1 MRAAGGRPLAVRDL
15 VIIGSGPAGLTAAL
29 YAARAN
35 LSPLVLSGYIPG
47 GQLMITSDVENYPGF
62 PDGILGPE
70 LMEKFRAQAKRFGAE
85 LRDVD
90 ATSVDLRRRPFLVR
104 AEKDEVE
111 AKALVIAT
119 GASALWLGLES
130 ETRLRG
136 KGVSGC
142 ATCDGAFFRGDKL
155 VVVGGGDSAMEE
167 ATFLT
172 RFAESVRIVHRRNE
186 FRASKIMVER
196 ARSNPKISFLTPYIV
211 EEILGA
217 EKVEGVRLRHV
228 ETSAQRIEPVGGVFI
243 AIGHRP
249 NTDLFR
255 GQLELDPKGYIVV
268 HDGTR
273 TSVPGVFAAG
283 DVHDHRYRQ
292 AVTAA
297 GWGCAAALD
306 AQHWLEAQR

>member
-1 MRAAGGRPLAVRDL
+1 MESREL

-35 LSPLVLSGYIPG
+35 LSPLVFSGYIPG

-62 PDGILGPE
+62 PEGVLGPE
-70 LMEKFRAQAKRFGAE
+70 LMEKFRVQAKRFGAE
-85 LRDVD
+85 LRDIDVT
-90 ATSVDLRRRPFLVR
+90 AVDLSRRPFLIQ
-104 AEKDEVE
+104 AEKEQVS
-111 AKALVIAT
+111 AKALIVAT

-130 ETRLRG
+130 EARLRG

-142 ATCDGAFFRGDKL
+142 ATCDGAFFRGEKL
-155 VVVGGGDSAMEE
+155 IVVGGGDSAMEE

-172 RFAESVRIVHRRNE
+172 RFAESVKIVHRRNE

-196 ARSNPKISFLTPYIV
+196 ARANPKISFLTPYVV
-211 EEILGA
+211 EEILGT
-217 EKVEGVRLRHV
+217 EKVEGVRLRQG
-228 ETSAQRIEPVGGVFI
+228 ESGAQRTEAIGGVFI

-249 NTDLFR
+249 NTELFR
-255 GQLELDPKGYIVV
+255 GQLELDAKGYVVV
-268 HDGTR
+268 HEGTR

-306 AQHWLEAQR
+306 AQDWLEEQR